1 MNTRTHLISIVSA
14 LSLTVPLSSQAA
26 TEQQA
31 LDACAA
37 ALAASVGAA
46 QGSEV
51 GVSID
56 PGSSYSPIALHRSTT
71 IYMDAIDPK
80 TQQVVARADCR
91 VSARGKVLELKM
103 LHVNALSASHRSKGP

>member
-37 ALAASVGAA
+37 ALAANLGEA

-51 GVSID
+51 GVSIG
-56 PGSSYSPIALHRSTT
+56 PGSSYAPISLTRTTT
-71 IYMDAIDPK
+71 IYMDAVDPK
-80 TQQVVARADCR
+80 TEQVVARADCR
-91 VSARGKVLELKM
+91 VSARGEVLELKM
-103 LHVNALSASHRSKGP
+103 LHLNALSASHRSKGL